1 MWFDSDKPF
10 LFGQTRGNMASAPS
24 CRAMG
29 WAGPAAPQR
38 PESLFQERPP
48 AAQRPKPAGLSSPS
62 AVRWAGRRASRY
74 SFTRLYRPQPWL
86 STPRPSLAWPRTPG
100 FPMKELRAFP
110 KAERKA
116 STAHKLQPTLC
127 SGHIR
132 STHSAQKPCG
142 RLCNVQTMD

>member
-1 MWFDSDKPF
+1 MENERFYQKSQSPQSLHLYNEASEVPSSVGWMWFDSDKPF
-10 LFGQTRGNMASAPS
+10 LFGQTRGNTASAPS

-74 SFTRLYRPQPWL
+74 SFTRLYRTQPWL

-100 FPMKELRAFP
+100 FPMR
-110 KAERKA
+110 
-116 STAHKLQPTLC
+116 
-127 SGHIR
+127 
-132 STHSAQKPCG
+132 
-142 RLCNVQTMD
+142 N